1 MQIGEEFLRGMG
13 IDPNVYNKVSEH
25 VDLAAACSRKVKQ
38 AWFENKWSVEAKN
51 ELKNLVNYLA
61 SAIDHGTDVKED
73 VKKALA
79 DRALQK
85 AEAVSNK
92 TKATKTAPA
101 EKNEPA
107 VVATKPVKPGNPGK
121 LDPSRLAPYEKNSST
136 DY

>member
-1 MQIGEEFLRGMG
+1 MKIGADALREMG
-13 IDPNVYNKVSEH
+13 IDPNQFNEVSKH
-25 VDLAAACSRKVKQ
+25 VDLAAACSREVKQ

-79 DRALQK
+79 DRALQN

-92 TKATKTAPA
+92 TKATKKAPA

-107 VVATKPVKPGNPGK
+107 VVATKPGKPGK
-121 LDPSRLAPYEKNSST
+121 LDPNRLKPFEN
-136 DY
+136 

>member
-1 MQIGEEFLRGMG
+1 MKIGADALREMG
-13 IDPNVYNKVSEH
+13 IDPNQFNEVSKH

-79 DRALQK
+79 DRALQN

-92 TKATKTAPA
+92 TKATKKAPA

-107 VVATKPVKPGNPGK
+107 VVATKPGKPGK
-121 LDPSRLAPYEKNSST
+121 LDPNRLKPFEN
-136 DY
+136 